1 MDLRLALWCRGRMK
15 FYDANELSGVKF
27 CDESEFCSVALA
39 GLIARNFKAASRAA
53 CDFVD

>member
-39 GLIARNFKAASRAA
+39 GLIARNFKAASKI
-53 CDFVD
+53 